1 MNATTLVISLLWGAV
16 SGLLAIHLLANLLA
30 ALFCLHGLIL
40 TRWKRLAQK
49 AATGLVKYHINL
61 RLLLRVSLY
70 VLLFGGLL
78 YYGDSYIRKEFR
90 LQYQGSGAI
99 LFYVAAALAAL
110 SRLKAMY
117 KRSQVIWRMSH
128 DFDYA
133 ERRQRT
139 QMLKS

>member
-1 MNATTLVISLLWGAV
+1 MSVTTIGIALLWGAI

-30 ALFCLHGLIL
+30 VLFCLHGVIL
-40 TRWKRLAQK
+40 TRWKRLAHK
-49 AATGLVKYHINL
+49 AATGVVRYHINL
-61 RLLLRVSLY
+61 RLLLRVALY
-70 VLLFGGLL
+70 ALLFASLL
-78 YYGDSYIRKEFR
+78 YYGDSLIRRELGF
-90 LQYQGSGAI
+90 QYNETAAM
-99 LFYVAAALAAL
+99 LFYAAAAAALL
-110 SRLKAMY
+110 SRLNAMR